1 MSKKMK
7 KIAIDTYTG
16 KEVKIILWNGYKIQ
30 GVLRKAK
37 VPFTNAYALANNER
51 TLFFKECHVKEI
63 KVIK

>member
-16 KEVKIILWNGYKIQ
+16 KEVKIILFNGDEIN
-30 GVLRKAK
+30 GILRKAK
-37 VPFTNAYALANNER
+37 VPFTYAYAIGEKGKSR
-51 TLFFKECHVKEI
+51 FFKECHVKEI